1 MLAYKPKANFNSVK
15 TFQSTRMAFCNLF
28 LGWVLVRQE
37 ELKMEKDC
45 TFCKIVEGKMETEF
59 LYQDDTL
66 VVFRDINPH
75 APVHLLVVP
84 RKHIRSINDLDTED
98 GPIVSHIIA
107 VAKEMAKK
115 ESVNKSGYK
124 LIFNVER
131 GGGQLIFH
139 LHLHLIGG
147 W

>member
-1 MLAYKPKANFNSVK
+1 
-15 TFQSTRMAFCNLF
+15 
-28 LGWVLVRQE
+28 
-37 ELKMEKDC
+37 MEKDC
-45 TFCKIVEGKMETEF
+45 TFCKIVNGETDTQF

-84 RKHIRSINDLDTED
+84 RKHIRSINDLEKED
-98 GPIVSHIIA
+98 STIISHLIA
-107 VAKEMAKK
+107 VAKEMARQ
-115 ESVNKSGYK
+115 EAVDKSGYK
-124 LIFNVER
+124 LLFNVER

>member
-1 MLAYKPKANFNSVK
+1 MEFIN
-15 TFQSTRMAFCNLF
+15 
-28 LGWVLVRQE
+28 
-37 ELKMEKDC
+37 MEKDC

-84 RKHIRSINDLDTED
+84 RKHIRSINDLDLED

-115 ESVNKSGYK
+115 ESVNISGYK
-124 LIFNVER
+124 LLFNVER

-139 LHLHLIGG
+139 VHLHLMGG